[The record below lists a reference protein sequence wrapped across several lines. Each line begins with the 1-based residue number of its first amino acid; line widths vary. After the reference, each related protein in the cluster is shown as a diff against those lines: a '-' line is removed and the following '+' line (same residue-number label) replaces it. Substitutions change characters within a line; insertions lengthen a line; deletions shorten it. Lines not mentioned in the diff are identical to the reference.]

1 MANLI
6 YPTFKNAALTTG
18 TSVNLSSDTIKV
30 TLVDTAS
37 YTYSAAHDFIDDV
50 PGGARISTQ
59 TLANKTVTTNVFDA
73 DDVTFTTV
81 TSGTYEALVIW
92 EDTGTESTSRLIAY
106 IDTATGLPV
115 TSTGGNVTVTW
126 DSGAN
131 KIFAL

>member
-18 TSVNLSSDTIKV
+18 TGVNLSSDTIKV
-30 TLVDTAS
+30 TLVDAAS

-59 TLANKTVTTNVFDA
+59 TLAGKTVTTNVFDA

-81 TSGTYEALVIW
+81 ASGTYEALVIW

-115 TSTGGNVTVTW
+115 TSTGGNATVTW
-126 DSGAN
+126 DNGAN